1 MAFDVRVVLPN
12 RPGAL
17 LQACESLANAGV
29 PLEGFAGD
37 LRPGERWG
45 YLHILVTDLEAATKA
60 LESTG
65 FEVTSSHDVDVLEVD
80 RHTGALAEEVK
91 RYSEEGRNIEVVYM
105 ATGGKVVVGCD
116 DMQQERVGVRMED
129 AKY

>member
-1 MAFDVRVVLPN
+1 MAFDLRVVLPN

-17 LQACESLANAGV
+17 LEACAALADAGV

-45 YLHILVTDLEAATKA
+45 YLHVLVTDLAAATKA

-65 FEVTSSHDVDVLEVD
+65 FEVTSSHDVDVLDVD
-80 RHTGALAEEVK
+80 RHTGALAEEVA
-91 RYSEEGRNIEVVYM
+91 RYSEEGRNIEVVYI
-105 ATGGKVVVGCD
+105 ATGGKVVIGTD
-116 DMQQERVGVRMED
+116 DMQKERPGIRMEG
-129 AKY
+129 